1 MIRLG
6 LMAKFRNEDWHRDYR
21 WAGYDNVSPYDPSR
35 RHIKPVNK
43 EVTDDYDDEFG
54 DEDREDESEV
64 KEW

>member
-21 WAGYDNVSPYDPSR
+21 WAGYDNVSPYALSR
-35 RHIKPVNK
+35 QIKPVK
-43 EVTDDYDDEFG
+43 REVTDDDDDELG